1 MTAEFIPDAPGK
13 LVISS
18 IVGDDGRLSLDA
30 EGNCVGIAARA
41 ALELMG
47 LPSAGPSAHPGIALS
62 LEKGL
67 PLGSGMGSS
76 AASAAAAAAAVNALF
91 GSPLGRLAEVQAGLV
106 SEGVVAGFHADN
118 IAPAVLGGFVHIS
131 SAKPLVVDP
140 LLWGSAAAYQV
151 ADEDEEG
158 EGDATSSSS
167 SPSSLRRSPT
177 PLKFVLV
184 NPKFEAP
191 TAKMRAALP
200 KTIPVSQLV
209 HNAANGAA
217 LVAAILRGDAA
228 ALGRALAADAV
239 VEPARAPLIPG
250 FAAVKEAASL
260 AGAFGATISGAGPTA
275 VAVVADE
282 RQGST
287 VAEAMAK
294 AFKDGGNLDI
304 NSIQIVDLDEGGARV
319 LYQQ

>member
-1 MTAEFIPDAPGK
+1 MTAELIPDEPGK

-18 IVGDDGRLSLDA
+18 IAGDDGRLSLEA
-30 EGNCVGIAARA
+30 ESNCVGIAARA
-41 ALELMG
+41 ALEIMG

-91 GSPLGRLAEVQAGLV
+91 GSPLGRLDEVQAGLV
-106 SEGVVAGFHADN
+106 SEGAVAGFHADN
-118 IAPAVLGGFVHIS
+118 IAPAVLGGFVHIA
-131 SAKPLVVDP
+131 SARPLVLDP
-140 LLWGSAAAYQV
+140 LLWGSAAAMV
-151 ADEDEEG
+151 PADEDDEDG
-158 EGDATSSSS
+158 AF
-167 SPSSLRRSPT
+167 RRAPT

-200 KTIPVSQLV
+200 KTIPVAHLV

-217 LVAAILRGDAA
+217 LVAAILRGDAP

-250 FAAVKEAASL
+250 FAAVKAAAQD

-282 RQGST
+282 RQGSA

-294 AFKDGGNLDI
+294 AFRDDGNLGI

-319 LYQQ
+319 LYQD